1 MKSFP
6 SFNIQ
11 VRVVGLLTIAEIKKT
26 LEILN
31 AGFEVCKYRLAI
43 NVLHGNRARHSD
55 AEQVTS
61 LKNER
66 FDFKH
71 QKLQWD
77 GN

>member
-1 MKSFP
+1 
-6 SFNIQ
+6 
-11 VRVVGLLTIAEIKKT
+11 
-26 LEILN
+26 
-31 AGFEVCKYRLAI
+31 
-43 NVLHGNRARHSD
+43 VLHGNRARHSD